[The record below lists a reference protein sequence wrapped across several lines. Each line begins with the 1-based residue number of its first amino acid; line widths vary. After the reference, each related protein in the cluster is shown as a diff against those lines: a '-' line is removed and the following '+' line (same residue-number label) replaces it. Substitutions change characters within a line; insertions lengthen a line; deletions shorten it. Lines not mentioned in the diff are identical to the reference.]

1 VPWCDGHSRKGVT
14 RLDALVALAR
24 RWAPP
29 SLERKSSQCTSKLL
43 PARQSQPSIRL
54 LDQGW
59 QGPFEQW
66 PGGRLHVRK
75 CLQERDICE
84 WRLRLGAV
92 SIGTNCMQS
101 MPIAAKQ
108 VPGQERKPHRGP
120 QARPLLQYTAATK
133 FLSRQD
139 DRQVTSALNYCVL
152 PMTYR
157 LETPKKR
164 RKTRAPNSGGSETSI

>member
-14 RLDALVALAR
+14 RLDAFVALAR

-43 PARQSQPSIRL
+43 PARQPQPSIRL

-59 QGPFEQW
+59 QGPFKQW
-66 PGGRLHVRK
+66 PGGRLQVRK

-84 WRLRLGAV
+84 WRLRLGAA

-101 MPIAAKQ
+101 MPIAGKQ
-108 VPGQERKPHRGP
+108 APGQERKPHRLP
-120 QARPLLQYTAATK
+120 QTRPLTPNPYCCFEISLTPGRSSGY
-133 FLSRQD
+133 LSPEILRIAYD
-139 DRQVTSALNYCVL
+139 LSA
-152 PMTYR
+152 
-157 LETPKKR
+157 
-164 RKTRAPNSGGSETSI
+164 